1 MSKSPDHKT
10 RIKAKG
16 SVSSL
21 LLLKRSSQAVD
32 LPAFVSGSPMQ
43 KPVKVQD
50 KYYLKSL
57 HEEIDLYDRK
67 LAHMAK
73 YELFASEAERETAIG
88 KMTTKRATLA
98 RTAQKLA
105 EDGVEFDPSD
115 LPRSFRQ
122 QTESAEHANIA

>member
-1 MSKSPDHKT
+1 
-10 RIKAKG
+10 
-16 SVSSL
+16 
-21 LLLKRSSQAVD
+21 
-32 LPAFVSGSPMQ
+32 MQ

-88 KMTTKRATLA
+88 KMTAKRATLA
-98 RTAQKLA
+98 RTAQKLV
-105 EDGVEFDPSD
+105 EDGVEFHPSD
-115 LPRSFRQ
+115 LPRSFRP
-122 QTESAEHANIA
+122 QTESTEHANIA

>member
-1 MSKSPDHKT
+1 
-10 RIKAKG
+10 
-16 SVSSL
+16 
-21 LLLKRSSQAVD
+21 
-32 LPAFVSGSPMQ
+32 MQ
-43 KPVKVQD
+43 KPATVQD

-73 YELFASEAERETAIG
+73 YEFFASDEERKTAID

-105 EDGVEFDPSD
+105 EDGVEFRPSD
-115 LPRSFRQ
+115 LPRSFRL
-122 QTESAEHANIA
+122 QTESAEHASIA